1 MLDMWVTVLILMA
14 SFNERP
20 EVKQLSDVFEIVING
35 SIAVI
40 LGVNRK
46 VIGVLTVNLFCLKE
60 GLDLKN

>member
-1 MLDMWVTVLILMA
+1 MWVTVLILMA